1 MPTPMQPATEPT
13 FDPPFALTEPLL
25 QTAPVILNV
34 PHSGRVYPP
43 AFIAG
48 SKLDPLELRRS
59 EDAFVDLLVAP
70 VVGLG
75 APMLH
80 ANFPRAWLDLNREPW
95 ELDPAMFSAQLPSW
109 ANTRSPR
116 VTGGLGTIP
125 RVVAEGQEIWRER
138 LPVEAALHR
147 IDTLYK
153 PYHRALRRLLTRT
166 QDRFGVALLVDCHSM
181 PSATTLQRNAVTPD
195 IVLGDRYGSSCAP
208 ALMDF
213 LEQRFQ
219 DAGFRVTRNA
229 PYAGGFITEHYGAP
243 PAGRHAIQI
252 EINRALYMDER
263 TIALTPG
270 WSHISRLLQA
280 VFADFLPALDV
291 LLPARRIAAE

>member
-1 MPTPMQPATEPT
+1 MQPATEPS
-13 FDPPFALTEPLL
+13 FDPPFALIEPLL
-25 QTAPVILNV
+25 QSAPLLLNV
-34 PHSGRVYPP
+34 PHSGRNYPA

-48 SKLDPLELRRS
+48 SKLNPLELRRS

-70 VVGLG
+70 VVQLG
-75 APMLH
+75 APMLQ

-95 ELDPAMFSAQLPSW
+95 ELDPDMFNAPLPPW

-116 VTGGLGTIP
+116 VSGGLGTIP

-147 IDTLYK
+147 IETLYK
-153 PYHRALRRLLTRT
+153 PYHRALRRMITRT
-166 QDRFGVALLVDCHSM
+166 QSRFGVALLIDCHSM
-181 PSATTLQRNAVTPD
+181 PSGSSPKRQGGTPD

-213 LEQRFQ
+213 LEQRFR
-219 DAGFRVTRNA
+219 DAGFLVTRNI

-243 PAGRHAIQI
+243 TAGRHAIQI

-263 TIALTPG
+263 QIELTPG
-270 WSHISRLLQA
+270 WVDLSRKLHGI
-280 VFADFLPALDV
+280 FADFLPALDI
-291 LLPARRIAAE
+291 LITPRRLAAE